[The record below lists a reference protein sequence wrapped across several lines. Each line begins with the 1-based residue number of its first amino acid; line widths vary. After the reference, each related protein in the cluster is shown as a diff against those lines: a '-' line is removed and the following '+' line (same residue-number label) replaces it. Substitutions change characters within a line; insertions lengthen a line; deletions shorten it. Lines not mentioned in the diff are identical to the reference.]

1 MKKPLLITTILLIA
15 VFIHLKAQVFETEIT
30 PMEGEA
36 EQTILDQASASF
48 TGTSPYLT
56 LKTYKLK
63 GLIGKGTVDLYL
75 FNSVPAFSIKRA
87 DSLNVLA
94 EDVLNQLGGL
104 LNFSLS
110 KVGYFGNGGDQL
122 NKDIKGGQVDFRLG
136 GKALDSHN
144 RDFDSKF
151 IVPVFQSTFD
161 LRYLIPLVAPE
172 TKKQS
177 SDNLKKAISGN
188 LSFRVYGGFMQIFN
202 TALYDQYYT
211 DVRGIPP
218 THSLFTGGAE
228 INLFISNQFYI
239 SGGYT
244 ISNQTTIPNRTFFSI
259 SYTGQGE

>member
-1 MKKPLLITTILLIA
+1 MKKSLFTTALLLA
-15 VFIHLKAQVFETEIT
+15 VVCFQIRAQVFETNIT
-30 PMEGEA
+30 PVEGEA
-36 EQTILDQASASF
+36 DQTILDQASASF

-63 GLIGKGTVDLYL
+63 GLVGKGTVDLYL
-75 FNSVPAFSIKRA
+75 FNSVPAFSIKRT

-110 KVGYFGNGGDQL
+110 KVGYFGNGGDQI

-136 GKALDSHN
+136 GKALDSRN
-144 RDFDSKF
+144 RDFDANF

-161 LRYLIPLVAPE
+161 VRYLIPLVAPQ

-202 TALYDQYYT
+202 TTIYDQYYT
-211 DVRGIPP
+211 DVRGNPP

-239 SGGYT
+239 SGGVYPFQPGNYT
-244 ISNQTTIPNRTFFSI
+244 
-259 SYTGQGE
+259 